1 MEVVIG
7 DGCGNRFALVNHED
21 LLAESLTPN
30 LVLHQC
36 RDLDIDGLLVL
47 DGSNVSIFNIDG
59 TDGGVCYNGLRLVA
73 MASEFAQGEF
83 VMGGFEVSWERKGD
97 QIELRLPFTF
107 ENFTFTDLK
116 IDGVDVVK
124 VDFANPHVVVKDFS
138 GYFQDFAEKL
148 QADVKHF
155 PDSVNVE
162 FVESFSAE
170 GLVSARI
177 FERGVGE
184 TMACGSGALV
194 LAVDAWRTGF
204 EGEICVKTW
213 GGELYLSQVSLNS
226 ILLRG
231 EARVTGKVRLELA

>member
-1 MEVVIG
+1 MLVP
-7 DGCGNRFALVNHED
+7 CGLVRDQLRDQVREYEQRLTD
-21 LLAESLTPN
+21 MRELASRQAHDISSLRNVAERT
-30 LVLHQC
+30 LQAKVAAAGT
-36 RDLDIDGLLVL
+36 RDQLM
-47 DGSNVSIFNIDG
+47 DG
-59 TDGGVCYNGLRLVA
+59 T
-73 MASEFAQGEF
+73 
-83 VMGGFEVSWERKGD
+83 
-97 QIELRLPFTF
+97 
-107 ENFTFTDLK
+107 
-116 IDGVDVVK
+116 DVVK